1 MVSPSLDVDGSQVQA
16 SLVASFGV
24 LVNILIALRKAKF
37 TNYLLFEKSP
47 P

>member
-16 SLVASFGV
+16 SLVASFV
-24 LVNILIALRKAKF
+24 VVNILIGFEKPKF
-37 TNYLLFEKSP
+37 ADYLLFAKSP